1 MYKVNYFLDKG
12 KKHEAS
18 KICDLC
24 GKAYF
29 AERDLKRHMFTAHGE
44 GEDTTGTYTCD
55 RCEKTYNSEGSLR
68 NHIKTF
74 HEGLRRAQCQQ
85 CGKGFLSKNDL
96 NRHVLAIHEGVKV
109 RFFLKFGF

>member
-1 MYKVNYFLDKG
+1 
-12 KKHEAS
+12 
-18 KICDLC
+18 
-24 GKAYF
+24 
-29 AERDLKRHMFTAHGE
+29 MFTVHGE
-44 GEDTTGTYTCD
+44 GEDTTGTYSCD

-96 NRHVLAIHEGVKV
+96 NRHVLHIHEGVKV
-109 RFFLKFGF
+109 RFRKKFGLGLDKSLQGHQSKQYNFRSELHGQNA